1 MGEIKRVIKDQVIG
15 FIIGLTLFSVLLFA
29 FKANAPVV
37 LFMKAEAYSR
47 TDHAITVKVSG
58 FKVRK
63 CSLVKDSFVG
73 WYGDTDGL
81 WTEASGAVEFPNDSS
96 KNNSRPAGL
105 FERQNFGLFKLNGV
119 PRHAKTIRVT
129 ANHICDGDEAPRVTV
144 VGPWEVGRK
153 Q

>member
-37 LFMKAEAYSR
+37 LFMEAKAYSR
-47 TDHAITVKVSG
+47 TDQAITVKVSG

-73 WYGDTDGL
+73 WYRDSNDL
-81 WTEASGAVEFPNDSS
+81 WTEASGVVEFPNDSS

-119 PRHAKTIRVT
+119 PKYSKTIRVT

-144 VGPWEVGRK
+144 VGPWAVGA
-153 Q
+153 

>member
-37 LFMKAEAYSR
+37 IFMEAKAYSR
-47 TDHAITVKVSG
+47 TDQAITVRVSG

-73 WYGDTDGL
+73 WYRDSDGL
-81 WTEASGAVEFPNDSS
+81 WTEASGVVEFPNDSS

-119 PRHAKTIRVT
+119 PKYSKTIRVT

-144 VGPWEVGRK
+144 VGPWAVGA
-153 Q
+153 